1 MRKTEEKTVA
11 ITETLCE
18 NEITPSSHRLEN
30 ISAVGKKAGSMFM
43 EKRKRIRKSRK
54 ASSLFVRMF
63 LLVFVC
69 AVFVGVGKQAVRYQE
84 VKEEMAVVT
93 AEIEAEQEKQLNF
106 ETRKEYYTS
115 DSYIEQVA
123 REQLGMIKPNEIIY
137 INRSE

>member
-1 MRKTEEKTVA
+1 
-11 ITETLCE
+11 
-18 NEITPSSHRLEN
+18 
-30 ISAVGKKAGSMFM
+30 M
-43 EKRKRIRKSRK
+43 EKKKRIRKSRK
-54 ASSLFVRMF
+54 ASSLFVRLF

-69 AVFVGVGKQAVRYQE
+69 TVSVGIGKQAIRYQE
-84 VKEEMAVVT
+84 VQEEMAVVT

-123 REQLGMIKPNEIIY
+123 REQLGMVKPNEIIY